1 MSYNLRLSRGVLS
14 CHFYWELPHEKN
26 HKIQGAA

>member
-1 MSYNLRLSRGVLS
+1 MSYNLRLSRGVSS